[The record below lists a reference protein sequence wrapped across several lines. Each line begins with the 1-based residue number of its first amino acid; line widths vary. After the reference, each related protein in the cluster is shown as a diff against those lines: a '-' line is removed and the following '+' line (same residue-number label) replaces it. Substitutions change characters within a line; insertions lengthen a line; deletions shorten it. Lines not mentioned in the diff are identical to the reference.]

1 MSAPQP
7 PRDPNV
13 RSVIDRLAEFVA
25 RNGAEFE
32 QMTIVK
38 QQNNSKFSFLNSNSE
53 FYQYYQF
60 RKMEERRSL
69 MGMSAAEGEVESN

>member
-53 FYQYYQF
+53 YHQYYQF

-69 MGMSAAEGEVESN
+69 MGTSTAECESEKY